1 MHVCSQEKVMFR
13 VQSCS
18 SIMIEQ
24 SKTYVLNSLLSRLKE
39 PISLD
44 HQSSLD
50 RTLAVPRSTRHF
62 KNNILVH
69 QK

>member
-1 MHVCSQEKVMFR
+1 MFR
-13 VQSCS
+13 VQSCG

-24 SKTYVLNSLLSRLKE
+24 SKTYVLNSQLSRLKE

-44 HQSSLD
+44 YQPPLR
-50 RTLAVPRSTRHF
+50 RTLAVTRSTRHC

-69 QK
+69 EK